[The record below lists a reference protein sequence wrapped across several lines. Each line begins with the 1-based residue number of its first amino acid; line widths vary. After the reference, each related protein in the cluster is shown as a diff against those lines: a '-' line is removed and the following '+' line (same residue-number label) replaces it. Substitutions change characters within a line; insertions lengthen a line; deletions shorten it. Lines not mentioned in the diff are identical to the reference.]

1 VTLLDDLVSSTRAR
15 IAELERV
22 VNPDAFDQRIAAAEA
37 PRGFA
42 RSLEGADVAIVAEI
56 KRRSPAVGDLDPAL
70 NPRDLA
76 AAYRAGGA
84 AAISVLTEPDHFGG
98 SMEDL
103 GAAREAGLPVLR
115 KDFILDELQLL
126 EARAWGADAVLII
139 VRCVGEELAG
149 LIDAAA
155 TLGMDPLVEIHD
167 EADLERALDVGARVI
182 GVNHRDLATFGVDPD
197 RTAKLAP
204 LVPDD
209 RLLISLSGVATRA
222 DVDALARAGASAVV
236 VGETLVRAADPAAAL
251 RALVR
256 RS

>member
-1 VTLLDDLVSSTRAR
+1 MTLLDDLVSSTRAR

-182 GVNHRDLATFGVDPD
+182 GVNHRDLATFDVDPD

>member
-1 VTLLDDLVSSTRAR
+1 VSLLDDLVSSTRAR
-15 IAELERV
+15 VAELERV
-22 VNPDAFDQRIAAAEA
+22 VNPDALDQRIAAAEA

-42 RSLEGADVAIVAEI
+42 RSLEGPDVAIVAEI
-56 KRRSPAVGDLDPAL
+56 KRRSPAAGDLDPAL

-76 AAYRAGGA
+76 TAYRAGGA
-84 AAISVLTEPDHFGG
+84 AAISVVTEPDHFGG

-115 KDFILDELQLL
+115 KDFILDEFQLL

-139 VRCVGEELAG
+139 VRCVGKELAG

-155 TLGMDPLVEIHD
+155 TLGMDPLVEVHD
-167 EADLERALDVGARVI
+167 EADLERALEVGARVI
-182 GVNHRDLATFGVDPD
+182 GVNHRDLATFDVDPD

-204 LVPDD
+204 LIPDD
-209 RLLISLSGVATRA
+209 RLLIALSGVASRA
-222 DVDALARAGASAVV
+222 DVDALARARVSAVV